1 MNNDVYESIFSLSRG
16 YEDGSITPSSVL
28 DRCLNR
34 ISLLEPRL
42 GAFEVVYEEEARQA
56 ANAAT
61 QAYESGHRIGPF
73 HGVPFALK
81 DIVDLEGRVTTGG
94 SKVLKDRV
102 SPTTATIAKR
112 LIAAGGVLVGKTKT
126 VEVAMGGWGTNQHMG
141 TPWNPWDLDT
151 HRTPGGSSSGSAV
164 AVASGMVSCAV
175 GTDTGG
181 SVRGPAA
188 WCGITGLKTTE
199 GQIPTDGIIPLSHT
213 LDTAGPMTRSV
224 ADTAL
229 MYEVMLGHHPVDVD
243 RDRSEGRGFYSLMSQ
258 GVTGLRLG
266 VLNSQ
271 EREFVASD
279 ILELYDAACGVFEQL
294 GAELVTFNGP
304 KSFDDMKE
312 ATGVII
318 YSEGYFHHGD
328 MYEQKD
334 APVDSDVR
342 PRILT
347 GRSFSAK
354 DYVSALQQRRL
365 DQQEFLQHLAGLSA
379 LLTPTMATPPL
390 PLPEVDQGTTPG
402 YFTRGGNYLGLCG
415 LSVPM
420 GLTAEG
426 LPGGLQIL
434 GRGNEEGMTLR
445 IGAAFEKEAGP
456 FLHPSVDG

>member
-1 MNNDVYESIFSLSRG
+1 MNNDVYQSIVSLSRG
-16 YEDGSITPSSVL
+16 YEDGSTTPSSVL

-199 GQIPTDGIIPLSHT
+199 GQIPTDGIMPLSHT
-213 LDTAGPMTRSV
+213 LDTAGPMARSV

-445 IGAAFEKEAGP
+445 IGAAFEKQAGP

>member
-1 MNNDVYESIFSLSRG
+1 MNNDVYESIFSLSQG

>member
-16 YEDGSITPSSVL
+16 YEDGSITPSSAL

>member
-1 MNNDVYESIFSLSRG
+1 MNNDVYQSIVSLSRG
-16 YEDGSITPSSVL
+16 YEDGSTTPSSVL

>member
-1 MNNDVYESIFSLSRG
+1 MNNDVYESIFSLSQG

-445 IGAAFEKEAGP
+445 IGAAFEKQAGP